1 MFNIPK
7 AAKAIPYIPANLKEI
22 KIVIAIHIMGIMQER
37 YPKANPRIMLIAA
50 PDLHDSAN
58 LITGLKV
65 KMLLI
70 LFKVNLKYE

>member
-1 MFNIPK
+1 
-7 AAKAIPYIPANLKEI
+7 
-22 KIVIAIHIMGIMQER
+22 MGIMQER

-58 LITGLKV
+58 LITGLNV